1 MKNYTNLANCI
12 RFLSIEAV
20 EKAKSGHP
28 GMPMGM
34 ADIATVLFHD
44 FFIHNPKDP
53 EWVLRDRFVLSNGH
67 GSMLLYSLLYLTGYK
82 KITLDQIKNFRQLGS
97 ITAGHPEYEPEAGIE
112 ITTGP
117 LGQGIS
123 NGVGMAL
130 ALKKLSFEYKLNR
143 TPKVYV
149 FCGDGCLM
157 EGISQEAI
165 SLAGHLKID
174 NLVLIYDNNKIS
186 IDGSTDLA
194 FSDNT
199 NLRFKSV
206 NWNVLSG
213 NGHNHKNIRELFQKI
228 QKASKP
234 SLLNFKTI
242 IGFGSPNKSAK
253 ASSHG
258 SPLGIDEIILTKKK
272 LQWKEEAF
280 HIPSSHLKLWRE
292 SSNRNKKTYA
302 HSKKYLSKIKGL
314 RNFKKKV
321 DKIFNN
327 ILNEFKNF
335 NSPQA
340 TRKSSEAVLHFINS
354 NTPLFGGSADLTG
367 SNNTKGKHMEIVSQ
381 KNLNAQYIHYG
392 VREHGMAAI
401 MNGIASTKL
410 YKTYSGTFLSFA
422 DYMKPSLRL
431 AALMKIDPIQV
442 FTHDSIGL
450 GEDGPTHQPIE
461 QLNMLRLIP
470 NSFVFRP
477 CDMMET
483 IACWKAALQI
493 NSAPS
498 FICLSRQSL
507 PQISNKKLNLTNFKG
522 AYSIFETSKINLITI
537 IATGSEVSLAIEV
550 ANLLKELKIHSKIIS
565 MPSTSLFEKQSNSFK
580 NKLLQSKLG
589 QTFVIEAGSTM
600 YWNKFTKVEN
610 IFGIDEFG
618 ASAPAK
624 DVFKKFG
631 LTPKRI
637 SSTIIKII
645 KGEL

>member
-44 FFIHNPKDP
+44 FLVHNPKDP

-67 GSMLLYSLLYLTGYK
+67 GSMLLYSLLFLTGYK
-82 KITLDQIKNFRQLGS
+82 KINLSQIKNFRQLGS
-97 ITAGHPEYEPEAGIE
+97 ITAGHPEYEPDAGIE

-123 NGVGMAL
+123 NAVGMAL
-130 ALKKLSFEYKLNR
+130 ALKRLSSEKKLKR

-165 SLAGHLKID
+165 SFAGHLKLD
-174 NLVLIYDNNKIS
+174 NLILIYDNNKIS

-194 FSDNT
+194 FSDKSD
-199 NLRFKSV
+199 LRFKSV

-213 NGHNHKNIRELFQKI
+213 DGHNHKNIKDLLKKVQKVS
-228 QKASKP
+228 QP
-234 SLLNFKTI
+234 SFINFKTI
-242 IGFGSPNKSAK
+242 IGFGSPNKAAK

-258 SPLGIDEIILTKKK
+258 SPLGSDEIALTKKELNWNEK
-272 LQWKEEAF
+272 PF
-280 HIPSSHLKLWRE
+280 DIPSNLLKDWRD
-292 SSNRNKKTYA
+292 SSKRNNKIYTQTKKA
-302 HSKKYLSKIKGL
+302 SSKIRGL
-314 RNFKKKV
+314 KDFQKQADRIFKSA
-321 DKIFNN
+321 FRQ
-327 ILNEFKNF
+327 FKDF
-335 NSPQA
+335 DSPQA
-340 TRKSSEAVLHFINS
+340 TRKSSEAVLHFIDS
-354 NTPLFGGSADLTG
+354 NMPLFGGSADLTG
-367 SNNTKGKHMEIVSQ
+367 SNNTKGKQMSILSH
-381 KNLNAQYIHYG
+381 KNYSGQYVHYG

-401 MNGIASTKL
+401 MNGIAATKL

-431 AALMKIDPIQV
+431 ASLMKIDPIQV

-461 QLNMLRLIP
+461 QINMLRLIP
-470 NSFVFRP
+470 NSYVFRP

-483 IACWKAALQI
+483 LACWKTALSI
-493 NSAPS
+493 ENAPS
-498 FICLSRQSL
+498 FICLSRQNL
-507 PQISNKKLNLTNFKG
+507 PQISNKKIDLDSFKG
-522 AYSIFETSKINLITI
+522 AYIINQTSKISDITI
-537 IATGSEVSLAIEV
+537 IATGSEVSLAIET
-550 ANLLKELKIHSKIIS
+550 ADLLSKQKINSKIVS
-565 MPSTSLFEKQSNSFK
+565 MPSSSLFEKQKSSFRK
-580 NKLLQSKLG
+580 KLLQSKLD
-589 QTFVIEAGSTM
+589 QIFVIEAGSTM
-600 YWNKFTKVEN
+600 YWNKYTKTEN

-624 DVFKKFG
+624 DVFNKFG
-631 LTPKRI
+631 LTPKNLSSKIMKRI
-637 SSTIIKII
+637 R
-645 KGEL
+645 

>member
-44 FFIHNPKDP
+44 FLVHNPKDP

-67 GSMLLYSLLYLTGYK
+67 GSMLLYSLLYLAGYK
-82 KITLDQIKNFRQLGS
+82 KINLSQIKNFRQLGS
-97 ITAGHPEYEPEAGIE
+97 ITAGHPEYEPDAGVE

-123 NGVGMAL
+123 NAVGMAL
-130 ALKKLSFEYKLNR
+130 ALKRLSSEKKLKR

-165 SLAGHLKID
+165 SFAGHLKLD
-174 NLVLIYDNNKIS
+174 NLILIYDNNKIS

-194 FSDNT
+194 FSDNS

-206 NWNVLSG
+206 NWNVLFG
-213 NGHNHKNIRELFQKI
+213 DGHNHKNIKDLLKKVQKTS
-228 QKASKP
+228 QP
-234 SLLNFKTI
+234 SFINFKTT
-242 IGFGSPNKSAK
+242 IGFGSPNKAAK

-258 SPLGIDEIILTKKK
+258 SPLGSDEIVLTKKELNWNEK
-272 LQWKEEAF
+272 PF
-280 HIPSSHLKLWRE
+280 DIPSNLLKNWRD
-292 SSNRNKKTYA
+292 SSKRNNKIYTQTKKA
-302 HSKKYLSKIKGL
+302 SSKIRGL
-314 RNFKKKV
+314 KDFQKQADRIFKSA
-321 DKIFNN
+321 FRQ
-327 ILNEFKNF
+327 FKDF
-335 NSPQA
+335 DSPQA
-340 TRKSSEAVLHFINS
+340 TRKSSEAVLHFIDS
-354 NTPLFGGSADLTG
+354 NMPLFGGSADLTG
-367 SNNTKGKHMEIVSQ
+367 SNNTKGKQMSILSH
-381 KNLNAQYIHYG
+381 KNYSGQYVHYG

-401 MNGIASTKL
+401 MNGIAATKL

-431 AALMKIDPIQV
+431 ASLMKIDPIQV

-461 QLNMLRLIP
+461 QINMLRLIP
-470 NSFVFRP
+470 NSYVFRP

-483 IACWKAALQI
+483 LACWKTALSI
-493 NSAPS
+493 ENAPS
-498 FICLSRQSL
+498 FICLSRQNL
-507 PQISNKKLNLTNFKG
+507 PQISNKKIDLDSFKG
-522 AYSIFETSKINLITI
+522 AYIINQTSKISDITI
-537 IATGSEVSLAIEV
+537 IATGSEVSLAIET
-550 ANLLKELKIHSKIIS
+550 ADLLSKQKINSKIVS
-565 MPSTSLFEKQSNSFK
+565 MPSSSLFEKQKSSFRK
-580 NKLLQSKLG
+580 KLLQSKLD
-589 QTFVIEAGSTM
+589 QIFVIEAGSTM
-600 YWNKFTKVEN
+600 YWNKYTKTEN

-624 DVFKKFG
+624 DVFNKFG
-631 LTPKRI
+631 LTPKNLSSKIMKRI
-637 SSTIIKII
+637 R
-645 KGEL
+645 

>member
-44 FFIHNPKDP
+44 FLVHNPKDP

-67 GSMLLYSLLYLTGYK
+67 GSMLLYSLLFLTGYK
-82 KITLDQIKNFRQLGS
+82 KINLSQIKNFRQLGS
-97 ITAGHPEYEPEAGIE
+97 ITAGHPEYEPDAGIE

-123 NGVGMAL
+123 NAVGMAL
-130 ALKKLSFEYKLNR
+130 ALKRLSSEKKLKR

-165 SLAGHLKID
+165 SFAGHLKLD
-174 NLVLIYDNNKIS
+174 NLILIYDNNKIS

-194 FSDNT
+194 FSDKSD
-199 NLRFKSV
+199 LRFKSV

-213 NGHNHKNIRELFQKI
+213 DGHNHKNIKDLLKKVQKVS
-228 QKASKP
+228 QP
-234 SLLNFKTI
+234 SFINFKTI
-242 IGFGSPNKSAK
+242 IGFGSPNKAAK

-258 SPLGIDEIILTKKK
+258 SPLGSDEIALTKKELNWNEK
-272 LQWKEEAF
+272 PF
-280 HIPSSHLKLWRE
+280 DIPSNLLKDWRD
-292 SSNRNKKTYA
+292 SSKRNNKIYTQTKKA
-302 HSKKYLSKIKGL
+302 SSKIRGL
-314 RNFKKKV
+314 KDFQKQADRIFKSA
-321 DKIFNN
+321 FRQ
-327 ILNEFKNF
+327 FKDF
-335 NSPQA
+335 DSPQA
-340 TRKSSEAVLHFINS
+340 TRKSSEAVLNFIDS
-354 NTPLFGGSADLTG
+354 NMPLFGGSADLTG
-367 SNNTKGKHMEIVSQ
+367 SNNTKGKQMSILSH
-381 KNLNAQYIHYG
+381 KNYSGQYVHYG

-401 MNGIASTKL
+401 MNGIAATKL

-431 AALMKIDPIQV
+431 ASLMKIDPIQV

-461 QLNMLRLIP
+461 QINMLRLIP
-470 NSFVFRP
+470 NSYVFRP

-483 IACWKAALQI
+483 LACWKTALSI
-493 NSAPS
+493 ENAPS
-498 FICLSRQSL
+498 FICLSRQNL
-507 PQISNKKLNLTNFKG
+507 PQISNKKIDIDSFKG
-522 AYSIFETSKINLITI
+522 AYIINQTSKISDITI
-537 IATGSEVSLAIEV
+537 IATGSEVSLAIET
-550 ANLLKELKIHSKIIS
+550 ADLLSKQKINSKIVS
-565 MPSTSLFEKQSNSFK
+565 MPSSSLFEKQKSSFRK
-580 NKLLQSKLG
+580 KLLQSKLD
-589 QTFVIEAGSTM
+589 QIFVIEAGSTM
-600 YWNKFTKVEN
+600 YWNKYTKTEN

-624 DVFKKFG
+624 DVFNKFG
-631 LTPKRI
+631 LTPKNLSSKIMKRI
-637 SSTIIKII
+637 R
-645 KGEL
+645 

>member
-1 MKNYTNLANCI
+1 LKNYTNLANCI

-44 FFIHNPKDP
+44 FLVHNPKDP

-67 GSMLLYSLLYLTGYK
+67 GSMLLYSLLFLTGYK
-82 KITLDQIKNFRQLGS
+82 KINLSQIKNFRQLGS
-97 ITAGHPEYEPEAGIE
+97 ITAGHPEYEPDAGIE

-123 NGVGMAL
+123 NAVGMAL
-130 ALKKLSFEYKLNR
+130 ALKRLSSEKKLKR

-165 SLAGHLKID
+165 SFAGHLKLD
-174 NLVLIYDNNKIS
+174 NLILIYDNNKIS

-194 FSDNT
+194 FSDKSD
-199 NLRFKSV
+199 LRFKSV

-213 NGHNHKNIRELFQKI
+213 DGHNHKNIKDLLKKVQKVS
-228 QKASKP
+228 QP
-234 SLLNFKTI
+234 SFINFKTI
-242 IGFGSPNKSAK
+242 IGFWSPNKAAK

-258 SPLGIDEIILTKKK
+258 SPLGSDEIALTKRELNWNEKP
-272 LQWKEEAF
+272 F
-280 HIPSSHLKLWRE
+280 DIPFNLLKDWRD
-292 SSNRNKKTYA
+292 S
-302 HSKKYLSKIKGL
+302 SKKNNKIYTQTKKASSKIRGLKDFQKQADRIFKSAFRQFKG
-314 RNFKKKV
+314 F
-321 DKIFNN
+321 D
-327 ILNEFKNF
+327 
-335 NSPQA
+335 SPQA
-340 TRKSSEAVLHFINS
+340 TRKSSEAVLNFIDS
-354 NTPLFGGSADLTG
+354 NMPLFGGSADLTG
-367 SNNTKGKHMEIVSQ
+367 SNNTKGKQMSILSH
-381 KNLNAQYIHYG
+381 KNYSGQYVHYG

-401 MNGIASTKL
+401 MNGIAATKL

-431 AALMKIDPIQV
+431 ASLMKIDPIQV

-461 QLNMLRLIP
+461 QINMLRLIP
-470 NSFVFRP
+470 NSYVFRP

-483 IACWKAALQI
+483 LACWKTALSI
-493 NSAPS
+493 ENAPS
-498 FICLSRQSL
+498 FICLSRQNL
-507 PQISNKKLNLTNFKG
+507 PQISNKKIDLDSFKG
-522 AYSIFETSKINLITI
+522 AYIINQTSKISDITI
-537 IATGSEVSLAIEV
+537 IATGSEVSLAIET
-550 ANLLKELKIHSKIIS
+550 ADLLSKQKINSKIVS
-565 MPSTSLFEKQSNSFK
+565 MPSSSLFEKQKSSFRK
-580 NKLLQSKLG
+580 KLLQSKLD
-589 QTFVIEAGSTM
+589 QIFVIEAGSTM
-600 YWNKFTKVEN
+600 YWNKYTKTEN

-624 DVFKKFG
+624 DVFNKFG
-631 LTPKRI
+631 LTPKNLSSKIMKRI
-637 SSTIIKII
+637 R
-645 KGEL
+645 

>member
-34 ADIATVLFHD
+34 ADIATVLFND
-44 FFIHNPKDP
+44 FLIHNPNDP
-53 EWVLRDRFVLSNGH
+53 EWLLRDRFVLSNGH

-82 KITLDQIKNFRQLGS
+82 KITLKQIKNFRQLGS
-97 ITAGHPEYEPEAGIE
+97 ITAGHPEYEPDAGIE

-130 ALKKLSFEYKLNR
+130 ALKKLAAEYKLKR
-143 TPKVYV
+143 VPKVYV

-206 NWNVLSG
+206 NWNVFSG
-213 NGHNHKNIRELFQKI
+213 NGHNHKNIKELFQKT
-228 QKASKP
+228 QNTTKP

-258 SPLGIDEIILTKKK
+258 SPLGSDEIILTKKK
-272 LQWKEEAF
+272 LAWNERAF
-280 HIPSSHLKLWRE
+280 DIPNKYLKLWRA
-292 SSNRNKKTYA
+292 SSNKNKKTYNQ
-302 HSKKYLSKIKGL
+302 SKKYLSKIKGL
-314 RNFKKKV
+314 KTFHKDLDKTFSNIFKEFLNF
-321 DKIFNN
+321 DT
-327 ILNEFKNF
+327 
-335 NSPQA
+335 PQA
-340 TRKSSEAVLHFINS
+340 TRKSSEAVLHFIDS
-354 NTPLFGGSADLTG
+354 NFPLFGGSADLTG
-367 SNNTKGKHMEIVSQ
+367 SNNTKGKHMKVLNQ
-381 KNLNAQYIHYG
+381 KDLNAQYIHYG

-401 MNGIASTKL
+401 MNGIAATKL

-431 AALMKIDPIQV
+431 AALMKIDPILV

-470 NSFVFRP
+470 NSYVFRP
-477 CDMMET
+477 CDMIET
-483 IACWKAALQI
+483 ITCWKAALKI
-493 NSAPS
+493 NDAPS
-498 FICLSRQSL
+498 FICLSRQNL
-507 PQISNKKLNLTNFKG
+507 PQISNKKLGLTNFKG
-522 AYSIFETSKINLITI
+522 AYTIFETSKINLITI
-537 IATGSEVSLAIEV
+537 IATGSEVSLAIDV
-550 ANLLKELKIHSKIIS
+550 ANLLKESKIQSKVIS
-565 MPSTSLFEKQSNSFK
+565 MPSTSIFERQNNFFK
-580 NKLLQSKLG
+580 KKLLQSKLG

-600 YWNKFTKVEN
+600 YWNKFTQAEN

-624 DVFKKFG
+624 DVFEKFG

-637 SSTIIKII
+637 SSTIIKRI
-645 KGEL
+645 KG

>member
-34 ADIATVLFHD
+34 ADIATILFHE
-44 FFIHNPKDP
+44 FLVHNPKDP

-67 GSMLLYSLLYLTGYK
+67 GSMLLYSLLYLSGYK
-82 KITLDQIKNFRQLGS
+82 KMTLSQIKNFRQLGS
-97 ITAGHPEYEPEAGIE
+97 ITAGHPEYEPNAGIE

-123 NGVGMAL
+123 NAVGMAI
-130 ALKKLSFEYKLNR
+130 ALKKLSIEKKLKR

-165 SLAGHLKID
+165 SLAGHLKLD
-174 NLVLIYDNNKIS
+174 NLVLVYDNNKIS

-206 NWNVLSG
+206 NWNVLNG
-213 NGHNHKNIRELFQKI
+213 DGHNHQEIKNLFRKVQKT
-228 QKASKP
+228 SKP
-234 SLLNFKTI
+234 SLINFKTI

-258 SPLGIDEIILTKKK
+258 SPLGIDEIALTKKELK
-272 LQWKEEAF
+272 WNEKPF
-280 HIPSSHLKLWRE
+280 IIPTNLLKIWRD
-292 SSNRNKKTYA
+292 SANRNNKTYA
-302 HSKKYLSKIKGL
+302 QSKKKSSNINGL
-314 RNFKKKV
+314 KNFPKEIEKLFDVIAK
-321 DKIFNN
+321 
-327 ILNEFKNF
+327 EFKNF
-335 NSPQA
+335 NTPQA
-340 TRKSSEAVLHFINS
+340 TRKSSEAVLHYINNKMS
-354 NTPLFGGSADLTG
+354 LFGGSADLTG
-367 SNNTKGKHMEIVSQ
+367 SNNTKGKQMEILNH
-381 KNLNAQYIHYG
+381 KNYNGQYIHYG

-401 MNGIASTKL
+401 MNGIAATKL

-461 QLNMLRLIP
+461 QINMLRLIP
-470 NSFVFRP
+470 NSYVFRP

-483 IACWKAALQI
+483 VACWKVALKI
-493 NSAPS
+493 SNAPS
-498 FICLSRQSL
+498 FICLSRQNL
-507 PQISNKKLNLTNFKG
+507 PQISNKKVSLNNFKG
-522 AYSIFETSKINLITI
+522 AYVISQSSKVNHITI
-537 IATGSEVSLAIEV
+537 IASGSEVSLAIETAGFLNEQKV
-550 ANLLKELKIHSKIIS
+550 ETKVIS
-565 MPSTSLFEKQSNSFK
+565 MPSSSLFDKQQNSFK
-580 NKLLQSKLG
+580 KKLLQSKLD
-589 QTFVIEAGSTM
+589 QVFVIEAGSTM
-600 YWNKFTKVEN
+600 YWNKYTQSEN

-631 LTPKRI
+631 LTPNHISSKIMKRI
-637 SSTIIKII
+637 K
-645 KGEL
+645 K

>member
-12 RFLSIEAV
+12 RFLSIDAV

-44 FFIHNPKDP
+44 FLTHNPADP

-82 KITLDQIKNFRQLGS
+82 KITLQQIKNFRQLGS
-97 ITAGHPEYEPEAGIE
+97 ITAGHPEFEPDAGIE

-130 ALKKLSFEYKLNR
+130 ALKKLTAEHNLKR
-143 TPKVYV
+143 TPKVFV

-165 SLAGHLKID
+165 SLAGHLKLD
-174 NLVLIYDNNKIS
+174 NLVLVYDNNKIS
-186 IDGSTDLA
+186 IDGSTDLS

-206 NWNVLSG
+206 NWNVLNG
-213 NGHNHKNIRELFQKI
+213 DGHNHKNIKDLFKRSQ
-228 QKASKP
+228 SSNKP
-234 SLLNFKTI
+234 NLLNFKTI

-258 SPLGIDEIILTKKK
+258 SPLGADEISLTKKE
-272 LQWKEEAF
+272 LGWKEPPF
-280 HIPSSHLKLWRE
+280 QIPSTLLKEWRQ
-292 SSNRNKKTYA
+292 SSKRNLKIYA
-302 HSKKYLSKIKGL
+302 ESKKYTKKIKGL
-314 RNFKKKV
+314 KNLSTQVIKLFDDITK
-321 DKIFNN
+321 
-327 ILNEFKNF
+327 EFKDF
-335 NSPQA
+335 KTPQA

-354 NTPLFGGSADLTG
+354 NVPIFGGSADLTG
-367 SNNTKGKHMEIVSQ
+367 SNNTKGKQMEIVNH
-381 KNLNAQYIHYG
+381 KNFKAQYIHYG

-431 AALMKIDPIQV
+431 AALMNIDPIQV

-470 NSFVFRP
+470 NSYVFRP

-483 IACWKAALQI
+483 IACWKTALLI
-493 NSAPS
+493 NEAPS
-498 FICLSRQSL
+498 FICLSRQNL
-507 PQISNKKLNLTNFKG
+507 PQISNKKINIDGFKG
-522 AYSIFETSKINLITI
+522 AYTIFESSKNNHITI

-550 ANLLKELKIHSKIIS
+550 ANRLKEFKVETKVIS
-565 MPSTSLFEKQSNSFK
+565 MPSSSLFDKQQNSFK
-580 NKLLQSKLG
+580 NKLLQSKLN

-600 YWNKFTKVEN
+600 YWNKFTNQEN

-624 DVFKKFG
+624 EVFNKFG

-637 SSTIIKII
+637 SSTILKRIK
-645 KGEL
+645 

>member
-1 MKNYTNLANCI
+1 M
-12 RFLSIEAV
+12 EAV

-44 FFIHNPKDP
+44 FLVHNPKDP
-53 EWVLRDRFVLSNGH
+53 EWALRDRFVLSNGH
-67 GSMLLYSLLYLTGYK
+67 GSMLLYSLLYLSGYK
-82 KITLDQIKNFRQLGS
+82 KMTMNQIKNFRQLGS

-123 NGVGMAL
+123 NAVGMAL
-130 ALKKLSFEYKLNR
+130 ALKKLSSEKKLKR
-143 TPKVYV
+143 IPKVYV

-165 SLAGHLKID
+165 SFAGHLKID

-206 NWNVLSG
+206 NWDVLSG
-213 NGHNHKNIRELFQKI
+213 DGHNHKNIKDLFKKAQKSSRPCLI
-228 QKASKP
+228 
-234 SLLNFKTI
+234 NFKTI

-258 SPLGIDEIILTKKK
+258 SPLGIDEIVLTKKELK
-272 LQWKEEAF
+272 WNEKPF
-280 HIPSSHLKLWRE
+280 SIPSKLLKEWR
-292 SSNRNKKTYA
+292 SSSDRSINIYNQSKRN
-302 HSKKYLSKIKGL
+302 SLKINDMKS
-314 RNFKKKV
+314 FQKQI
-321 DKIFNN
+321 DKLFDN
-327 ILNEFKNF
+327 IAKETR
-335 NSPQA
+335 SYSTPQA
-340 TRKSSEAVLHFINS
+340 TRKSSEAVLHFIN
-354 NTPLFGGSADLTG
+354 NKMPLIGGSADLTG
-367 SNNTKGKHMEIVSQ
+367 SNNTKGKQMNILNH
-381 KNLNAQYIHYG
+381 KNFNGQYIHYG

-401 MNGIASTKL
+401 MNGIAATKL

-461 QLNMLRLIP
+461 QINMLRLIP
-470 NSFVFRP
+470 NSYIFRP

-483 IACWKAALQI
+483 VVCWKAALKI
-493 NSAPS
+493 SNAPS
-498 FICLSRQSL
+498 FICLSRQNL
-507 PQISNKKLNLTNFKG
+507 PQISNKKINVNNFKG
-522 AYSIFETSKINLITI
+522 GYVISQSSKINHITI
-537 IATGSEVSLAIEV
+537 IASGSEVSLAMET
-550 ANLLKELKIHSKIIS
+550 ANLLNQEKIHTKVIS
-565 MPSTSLFEKQSNSFK
+565 MPSTSIFEKQQNSFK
-580 NKLLQSKLG
+580 TKLLQSKLG
-589 QTFVIEAGSTM
+589 KIFVIEAGSTM
-600 YWNKFTKVEN
+600 YWNKYTQSEN

-624 DVFKKFG
+624 DVFNKFG

-637 SSTIIKII
+637 SSNIKKRI
-645 KGEL
+645 K